1 MIKGRQISSL
11 VLALLFTACAT
22 NESTEQTL
30 REGFGNDRQPISF
43 VAIPATSALTRAE
56 IDIQPN
62 VFDADEVLQGYV
74 WYEDYPVDANDH
86 NNWSPKMTAM
96 APENNHNDLVLNQSL
111 NWPADPEKKIRFY
124 GLYPETVTKDVTS
137 FTVEA
142 DQTTDEK
149 YKLSDLM
156 WAGDHTN
163 NTYLS
168 AQYDDTNAAQ
178 NMPFKHKMAKLI
190 VNAVSDGSISG
201 LVIKGITVKD
211 VKRQIGF
218 TPTTGVLGGDG
229 TLDDGGDILMTN
241 NGACLLPPQ
250 AMAADKILFEVSVTV
265 DGQEKTAKYK
275 LGSGIT
281 LAEGY
286 QYTFTLNVGAQ
297 ALVLTSTIEGWISSS
312 DTHTVTPQAFGSLM
326 MDPVAAETYNGT
338 VHEVMPI
345 VKDANGT
352 QLTQGTHFVYSW
364 YGHKDAGTAVVVATG
379 KDDYE
384 GQKAIQTF
392 TINKA
397 MLTVTAENK
406 TKTYL
411 EDNPE
416 LTVTYSGWQGSDN
429 ADCLTNLPQVTTT
442 AEKTSNATAKD
453 AADTNPGTPYPIKA
467 SGAEAKNY
475 DFSYIDGGL
484 TVYKKPISD
493 WGISPTKW
501 PLEDTDYFEPAD
513 TKVLTVGYGSGD
525 ENDHGDISLSS
536 TNINIATTDG
546 LTVKAKSNGTVIIN
560 VTVGDGINY
569 IYEGQKT
576 CNVTVKKKGPATV
589 PELNAY
595 SGSDKQT
602 YLGYYVDANGKLQ
615 KDKESDSMYRI
626 FDIANDGVRA
636 YSLSYCPFQSSVQVG
651 APNLAILTAP
661 GGLSVVNNAGH
672 LDKIFSLGGN
682 IQAQYYAYTT
692 TFSTHNNQVKNLK
705 VLEYNPSTKS
715 SNTVSVSGSYQYKAI
730 AFKFW
735 SK

>member
-1 MIKGRQISSL
+1 MIKRRNICYF

-22 NESTEQTL
+22 NESTDLSLLGLPEIGQRTI
-30 REGFGNDRQPISF
+30 RF
-43 VAIPATSALTRAE
+43 VATPATSALTRAE

-74 WYEDYPVDANDH
+74 WYEDHVDNAD
-86 NNWSPKMTAM
+86 NNSWSPKMTAM
-96 APENNHNDLVLNQSL
+96 APENNQNDLVLNQSL

-124 GLYPETVTKDVTS
+124 GLYPENVTKDVTS

-201 LVIKGITVKD
+201 LVVKGITVKD

-229 TLDDGGDILMTN
+229 TLADGGDILMTN

-352 QLTQGTHFVYSW
+352 QLTQGTHFDYSW

-379 KDDYE
+379 KDDYS

-411 EDNPE
+411 EDNPV
-416 LTVTYSGWQGSDN
+416 LTVTYSGWLGSDN

-442 AEKTSNATAKD
+442 AEKTSNATARD
-453 AADTNPGTPYPIKA
+453 AADTNPGTPYPIMA

-475 DFSYIDGGL
+475 DFTYVDGGL

-546 LTVKAKSNGTVIIN
+546 LTVKAISNGSAIIN

-602 YLGYYVDANGKLQ
+602 YLGYYVDANGNLQ
-615 KDKESDSMYRI
+615 KDKDSNSEYRI
-626 FDIANDGVRA
+626 FDISSEGVKA
-636 YSLSYCPFQSSVQVG
+636 YSLKNSPYNQNFNPNSNPI
-651 APNLAILTAP
+651 APPPDGFLRVYQTAW
-661 GGLSVVNNAGH
+661 
-672 LDKIFSLGGN
+672 LDKIYSYDNSFN
-682 IQAQYYAYTT
+682 QYYAYTY
-692 TFSTHNNQVKNLK
+692 NNYLGEGRYDVYL
-705 VLEYNPSTKS
+705 YNPSTKAS
-715 SNTVSVSGSYQYKAI
+715 QVKKNQGAAQWSVILYKNWP
-730 AFKFW
+730 K
-735 SK
+735 